1 MKYTKIPLQLH
12 VILAIPLLFHPLL
25 TRREVAI
32 DQWIGD
38 KQTQSIQI
46 LLDAGRKGAQ
56 AAVQGTIGGVSAL
69 QNNAQQNGMT
79 NASGVLGS
87 IVSLASNAVSS
98 AANTV
103 TTTPTNQDETFETID
118 ESEIISS
125 SDEEVEEEESS
136 DEDDEDYVPRRTR
149 SSKKKD

>member
-1 MKYTKIPLQLH
+1 MKYTIFSNLF
-12 VILAIPLLFHPLL
+12 VFHPLL

-38 KQTQSIQI
+38 KQSQSIQI

-56 AAVQGTIGGVSAL
+56 AAAQGAISGVGAL

-98 AANTV
+98 AATTV
-103 TTTPTNQDETFETID
+103 TSTPTNDQDETFETID

-125 SDEEVEEEESS
+125 SDDAEEEEESS
-136 DEDDEDYVPRRTR
+136 DEDDEEYVPRRTR

>member
-1 MKYTKIPLQLH
+1 MSSYTKGASH
-12 VILAIPLLFHPLL
+12 VYRRVLHPLL

-38 KQTQSIQI
+38 KQSQSIQI

-56 AAVQGTIGGVSAL
+56 AAAQGAIGGVSAL
-69 QNNAQQNGMT
+69 QNNAQQSGMT
-79 NASGVLGS
+79 SASGVLGS

-98 AANTV
+98 AATTV
-103 TTTPTNQDETFETID
+103 TSTPTNQDETFETID

-125 SDEEVEEEESS
+125 SDDVEEEESS
-136 DEDDEDYVPRRTR
+136 DEDYVPRRTR
-149 SSKKKD
+149 SSKKED